1 MKNHLLKGFLASHIG
16 GGVKKW
22 SFEDFPGP
30 PVVKTSRFS
39 EGDMGSI
46 PGQATEIPHAMWY
59 GQRER
64 ERDGLS
70 KLSGREEF
78 CTQRMKKGWQG

>member
-1 MKNHLLKGFLASHIG
+1 M
-16 GGVKKW
+16 
-22 SFEDFPGP
+22 DFPGP

-46 PGQATEIPHAMWY
+46 PGQATEIPHAMWH

-70 KLSGREEF
+70 KLSSREEF